1 MYRIRYVTTI
11 VVLVIAALMVTSA
24 IAAPLPM
31 ADGAPQAKPTERPHG
46 KPTQVG
52 PGEDTSKQDARATQ
66 RAEREAER
74 ELRRSRAH
82 YRGTVSAVDGSSI
95 SLDTAEGAF
104 TFAIT
109 DKTRINIP
117 SGKGGGAGDINV
129 GSQAVVLAQQ
139 EQGDRYTALSIHIVP
154 GKPIHIHHVG
164 TVTGYTPGVSITI
177 EGNDGDLVTFV
188 LTGDCK
194 ILPEERAE
202 ELAVGR
208 RVTIIARRDPTGGPL
223 TAQGI
228 VIHPEVEATE
238 TAETETPTPSDTPS
252 ATLEVTE
259 TPTPAPAT

>member
-1 MYRIRYVTTI
+1 MHRMRYMTPVF
-11 VVLVIAALMVTSA
+11 VLVIAALVVTSA
-24 IAAPLPM
+24 IAAPLPT
-31 ADGAPQAKPTERPHG
+31 AGGALQAKPTERAHG
-46 KPTQVG
+46 QPTQVD

-74 ELRRSRAH
+74 ELRRNRAH
-82 YRGTVSAVDGSSI
+82 YRGTVSAVDASSI

-109 DKTRINIP
+109 DKTSINIP
-117 SGKGGGAGDINV
+117 SGKGAGAGDINV

-139 EQGDRYTALSIHIVP
+139 EQGDRYTALSIHVVP

-164 TVTGYTPGVSITI
+164 TVTSYTPGASITI

-194 ILPEERAE
+194 ILPQERAE
-202 ELAVGR
+202 ELGVGR

-223 TAQGI
+223 MAQGI
-228 VIHPEVEATE
+228 VIHPELEATE
-238 TAETETPTPSDTPS
+238 TAETVTPIPSDTPS
-252 ATLEVTE
+252 ATPQVTQ
-259 TPTPAPAT
+259 TPTPAPAI

>member
-1 MYRIRYVTTI
+1 MQRIRYVTPI
-11 VVLVIAALMVTSA
+11 FVLVIAALVVTSA
-24 IAAPLPM
+24 IAAPLPT
-31 ADGAPQAKPTERPHG
+31 AGGVPQAKPTERAHG

-82 YRGTVSAVDGSSI
+82 YRGAVSAVDPNSI
-95 SLDTAEGAF
+95 SLDTAEGAI

-139 EQGDRYTALSIHIVP
+139 EQDDSYTALSIHVVP

-164 TVTGYTPGVSITI
+164 TVTSYNPGASITI

-188 LTGDCK
+188 LTADCK

-202 ELAVGR
+202 DIAVGR
-208 RVTIIARRDPTGGPL
+208 RVTVIARRDPSGGPL

-238 TAETETPTPSDTPS
+238 TAPTVTPIPSDTPS
-252 ATLEVTE
+252 ATPQMTE
-259 TPTPAPAT
+259 TPTPAPAI